1 MALFFVI
8 LLRLMNE
15 GQITINNIIEFIFD
29 PAVLLIFSVGFM
41 LFVWGLVQFISN
53 PADTTKKEMG
63 QKHMLWGI
71 IGMFIMI
78 AVGGIIALIDDTF
91 DLRLSDT
98 QNGGGFER
106 QAPAQ
111 PGFSGSYI
119 FDSE

>member
-1 MALFFVI
+1 MI
-8 LLRLMNE
+8 LLHLMNQ
-15 GQITINNIIEFIFD
+15 GQITINNIVEYIFD
-29 PAVLLIFSVGFM
+29 PAVLLVFSLGF
-41 LFVWGLVQFISN
+41 LIFVWGLVEFIAN
-53 PADTTKKEMG
+53 PADTTRKETG

-98 QNGGGFER
+98 QNGSGFER
-106 QAPAQ
+106 QTPTQ

-119 FDSE
+119 FDSN

>member
-8 LLRLMNE
+8 LLSLMNE
-15 GQITINNIIEFIFD
+15 GQITINNIVEFIFD
-29 PAVLLIFSVGFM
+29 PAVLLVFSIGFL
-41 LFVWGLVQFISN
+41 LFVWGLVEFIAN
-53 PADTTKKEMG
+53 PADTTRKETG

-98 QNGGGFER
+98 QNTGGIER
-106 QAPAQ
+106 SAPNQ
-111 PGFSGSYI
+111 PSF
-119 FDSE
+119 FDRRFDE